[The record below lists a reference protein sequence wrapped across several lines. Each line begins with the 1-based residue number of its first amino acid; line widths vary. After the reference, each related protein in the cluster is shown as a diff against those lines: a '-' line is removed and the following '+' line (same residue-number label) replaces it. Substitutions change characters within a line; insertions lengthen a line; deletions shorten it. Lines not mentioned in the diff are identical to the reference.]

1 MESIV
6 AIWPADPIDP
16 KRAGPDGKIPPVPRA
31 NQIAEF
37 SELLWSRAADRRVM
51 LEQRGIRLSS
61 GVQPLQTNLDA
72 VNCWSTLFQEGNFN
86 AKGKMATW
94 NINIRNFCAKP

>member
-1 MESIV
+1 MERSMESIV

-61 GVQPLQTNLDA
+61 GV
-72 VNCWSTLFQEGNFN
+72 
-86 AKGKMATW
+86 
-94 NINIRNFCAKP
+94 

>member
-1 MESIV
+1 MERSMESIV

-37 SELLWSRAADRRVM
+37 SELL
-51 LEQRGIRLSS
+51 
-61 GVQPLQTNLDA
+61 
-72 VNCWSTLFQEGNFN
+72 
-86 AKGKMATW
+86 
-94 NINIRNFCAKP
+94 